1 MEDTKEVDKF
11 EELFYMI
18 KKLDQRIMSLERE
31 LKNVQCANVSQT
43 IVIDR
48 AISNVGK
55 LIKEL
60 GSIK

>member
-1 MEDTKEVDKF
+1 MEDRLGLDKF
-11 EELFYMI
+11 EELFFMI
-18 KKLDQRIMSLERE
+18 KKLDERIVSLERE

-43 IVIDR
+43 IIIDR

-60 GSIK
+60 GSIR

>member
-1 MEDTKEVDKF
+1 MEDRLGLDKF
-11 EELFYMI
+11 EELFCMI
-18 KKLDQRIMSLERE
+18 KKLDERIISLERE

-43 IVIDR
+43 IIIDR

-60 GSIK
+60 GSIR

>member
-11 EELFYMI
+11 EELFYII
-18 KKLDQRIMSLERE
+18 KKLDERIMNLERE
-31 LKNVQCANVSQT
+31 LKNVQSANFSQT

>member
-18 KKLDQRIMSLERE
+18 KKLDERIMNLERE
-31 LKNVQCANVSQT
+31 LKNVQSANVSQT

-55 LIKEL
+55 LIQEL

>member
-1 MEDTKEVDKF
+1 MEDKLDLDKF
-11 EELFYMI
+11 EELFCMI
-18 KKLDQRIMSLERE
+18 KKLDEKVLGLERE

-43 IVIDR
+43 IIIDR